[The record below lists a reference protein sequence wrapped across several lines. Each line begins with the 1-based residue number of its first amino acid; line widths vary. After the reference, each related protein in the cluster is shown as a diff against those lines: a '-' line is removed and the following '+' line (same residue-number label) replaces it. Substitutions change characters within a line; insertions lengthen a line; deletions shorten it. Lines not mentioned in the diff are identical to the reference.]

1 MGEGRPDDVPRQTFY
16 GRIISERDPLPQKTW
31 NPECRHH
38 HETATRHQN
47 VAVRIES
54 EEIAEG
60 LDSDDGTRDGII
72 FGNRLSEKDL

>member
-1 MGEGRPDDVPRQTFY
+1 
-16 GRIISERDPLPQKTW
+16 
-31 NPECRHH
+31 
-38 HETATRHQN
+38 
-47 VAVRIES
+47 VRIES